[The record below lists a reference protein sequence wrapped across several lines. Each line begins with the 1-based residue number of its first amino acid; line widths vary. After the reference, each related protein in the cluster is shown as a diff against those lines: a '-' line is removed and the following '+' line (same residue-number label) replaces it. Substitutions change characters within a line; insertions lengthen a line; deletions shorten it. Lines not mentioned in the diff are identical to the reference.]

1 MIYSII
7 FCSQVQLG
15 TKIRLYLLQKSQ
27 NLLYLI
33 CYQSNPLF
41 HTVVATF
48 RWYLCT
54 IIWEFQITTFDMTAH
69 YCACQSSVS
78 SGALVVAAAVYV
90 YILELPYSSRPAKNG
105 HFS

>member
-1 MIYSII
+1 MISEILPERLII
-7 FCSQVQLG
+7 QYC
-15 TKIRLYLLQKSQ
+15 
-27 NLLYLI
+27 
-33 CYQSNPLF
+33 
-41 HTVVATF
+41 VATF

-78 SGALVVAAAVYV
+78 SGGAVVVAAAAAVYV
-90 YILELPYSSRPAKNG
+90 YILELPYRSRPAKNG